1 MIGIVVVGHGE
12 FGHGIASS
20 VELIAGKQE
29 QFEVLS
35 FLEGEENDL
44 IVNLKTAVEKVDQ
57 GDGVIIFTDL
67 KGGSPFRESVI
78 VAHEYEKCEVLT
90 GTNVAML
97 LEALLAREFNDSVS
111 DFASALETT
120 GKEQVYLFSLET
132 IDEPETHQDNEG
144 I

>member
-1 MIGIVVVGHGE
+1 MIGIVVVGHGD

-44 IVNLKTAVEKVDQ
+44 IVNLKNAVGKVDQ

-78 VAHEYEKCEVLT
+78 VANEYEKCEVLT

-97 LEALLAREFNDSVS
+97 LEALLSREFNDSVS
-111 DFASALETT
+111 NFAS
-120 GKEQVYLFSLET
+120 VLET
-132 IDEPETHQDNEG
+132 IGKKQVYHFVAEHLDTCEEETDG